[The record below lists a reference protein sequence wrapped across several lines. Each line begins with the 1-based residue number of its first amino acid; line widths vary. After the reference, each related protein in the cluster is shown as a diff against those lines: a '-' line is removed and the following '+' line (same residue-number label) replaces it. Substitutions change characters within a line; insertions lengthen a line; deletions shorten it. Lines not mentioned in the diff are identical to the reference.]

1 MSHGSKDLSL
11 VFADF
16 ARDLL
21 EQETVQSTLE
31 EIVELAVSEIQGCE
45 FAAVSLLHR
54 SDRPTT
60 PAATHQLA
68 EQADRLQYVTGQG
81 PCLEAVNVRDVYFID
96 DTTTETRWPEF
107 MVRVSQMGLRS
118 MMSCQLFT
126 RRDVLGGLNLYSTE
140 VSAFDGSSA
149 RVGELLAAHAAVALS
164 SAQNAETLR
173 GAIRTRERIGEATGI
188 LMERYKLTN
197 EQAFSL
203 LAKASQN
210 LNTKLRDLA
219 EEIVRTGDF
228 PRRTA

>member
-1 MSHGSKDLSL
+1 MSNRSKDLSL

-21 EQETVQSTLE
+21 DKETVQSTLE

-45 FAAVSLLHR
+45 FAGVSLLRKGGHL
-54 SDRPTT
+54 TT
-60 PAATHQLA
+60 PAATHPLV
-68 EQADRLQYVTGQG
+68 EQADRLQAVTGQG
-81 PCLEAVNVRDVYFID
+81 PYREAADVRDVYFID
-96 DTTTETRWPEF
+96 DTTTETRWPDF
-107 MVRVSQMGLRS
+107 VAHVSQLGIRS

-126 RRDVLGGLNLYSTE
+126 HRDALGCLNLYSTE
-140 VSAFDGSSA
+140 VKAFDEGSA

-188 LMERYKLTN
+188 LMERYKLTSD
-197 EQAFSL
+197 QAFSL

-210 LNTKLRDLA
+210 LNTKLRELA

-228 PRRTA
+228 PRSDG